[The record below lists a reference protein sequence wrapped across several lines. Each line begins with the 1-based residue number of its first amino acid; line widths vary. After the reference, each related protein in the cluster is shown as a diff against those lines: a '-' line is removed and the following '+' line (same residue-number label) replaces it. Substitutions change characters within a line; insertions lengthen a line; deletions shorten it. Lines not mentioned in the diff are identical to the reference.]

1 MLGSAATHLQR
12 LILPMP
18 LQLLALALAAF
29 SVGTTEFIIAGI
41 LPAIARDLG
50 VTIPTAG
57 YLISG
62 YAAGVAVGGPI
73 IAIVTAGL
81 ERKAT
86 LLGLMT
92 LFIAGNVLCALA
104 PAYGWL
110 MAARIVIALTHGA
123 LLGFASVAA
132 AEMVAEERRG
142 RAIALVLAGLTT
154 ANIIGVPLGTAVGHA
169 LGWRAAFWAIAALGL
184 VSLVG
189 MVVWLPRMTRR
200 GAANANLRAELR
212 VLRRPEV
219 YISLLIIV
227 LAAMAYFGLF
237 AYIAPLFIDV
247 GGVNEQTLPLLLAI
261 LGVASLAGILAGGR
275 LADWRLM
282 PSVVGILVLEAV
294 VNLLLPFLVH
304 GPALATAGLF
314 VWTVVGVPLI
324 ATPLQTR
331 ILNGARDA
339 PNLASTLI
347 SSAFN
352 VGISVGAALGATA
365 LTRGIGYDG
374 LPWLALMPLLVGLA
388 LALAALSQERRAA
401 AIA

>member
-1 MLGSAATHLQR
+1 VLGSTATHLQR

-154 ANIIGVPLGTAVGHA
+154 ANIIGVPLGTAIGHA

-374 LPWLALMPLLVGLA
+374 LPWLALMPLLIGLA

>member
-1 MLGSAATHLQR
+1 MLGSTATHLQR

-154 ANIIGVPLGTAVGHA
+154 ANIIGVPLGTAIGHA

-219 YISLLIIV
+219 YISLLIIA

-374 LPWLALMPLLVGLA
+374 LPWLALMPLLIGLA

>member
-154 ANIIGVPLGTAVGHA
+154 ANIIGVPLGTTIGHA

-219 YISLLIIV
+219 YISLLIIA

>member
-1 MLGSAATHLQR
+1 MLGSTATHLQR

-104 PAYGWL
+104 PAYSWL

-154 ANIIGVPLGTAVGHA
+154 ANIIGVPLGTAIGHA

-314 VWTVVGVPLI
+314 VWTVVGVLYY
-324 ATPLQTR
+324 
-331 ILNGARDA
+331 
-339 PNLASTLI
+339 
-347 SSAFN
+347 
-352 VGISVGAALGATA
+352 VAAKV
-365 LTRGIGYDG
+365 
-374 LPWLALMPLLVGLA
+374 LALIGGRVEKRLTAHSAWKGL
-388 LALAALSQERRAA
+388 
-401 AIA
+401 